1 MTCSGNNV
9 HLLFLSKVN
18 ELNSI
23 TRYTDCEVS
32 VLFLLRMLHSVNE
45 FFCTEYIYIEV
56 VCALIKVAV
65 HNIYEVVNT
74 LVIVVSESTRVNCL
88 SI

>member
-1 MTCSGNNV
+1 
-9 HLLFLSKVN
+9 
-18 ELNSI
+18 
-23 TRYTDCEVS
+23 
-32 VLFLLRMLHSVNE
+32 MLHSVNE
-45 FFCTEYIYIEV
+45 LFCTEYIYIEV

-74 LVIVVSESTRVNCL
+74 LVIVVSESTRVDCL